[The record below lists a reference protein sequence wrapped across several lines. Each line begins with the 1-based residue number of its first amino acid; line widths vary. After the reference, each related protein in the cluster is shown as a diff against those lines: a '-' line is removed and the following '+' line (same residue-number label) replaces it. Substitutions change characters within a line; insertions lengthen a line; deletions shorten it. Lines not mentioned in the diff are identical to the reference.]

1 MKKNVFLKLASALLV
16 LCLAST
22 CAIGT
27 TFAKYTTADSA
38 ADTARVAKWGIT
50 VAASGTLF
58 GKYYAG
64 TPTDTIT
71 DSSINVASSEK
82 LLGTE
87 NIVAPGTKNDVGF
100 QVSITG
106 TPEVQYA
113 VSASATDIKDIVL
126 NKGSYGVMV
135 KVKGLNAATNLN
147 GLYSLSGTTYT
158 KITTDTLWTSGD
170 NYYELHDAVTFD
182 TDYYPIT
189 WTVSE
194 SGVAA
199 IGETHNLQ
207 TIVNSMTT
215 NLGNLDG
222 NANTSINATYTLTW
236 AWAFEVDNDT
246 NAKDTILGNL
256 MAGVAGI
263 VKTTDSGATYVAIE
277 TDDYNL
283 TINFN
288 LSVGVDQVN

>member
-58 GKYYAG
+58 GTNYAA
-64 TPTDTIT
+64 TSADTIVAT
-71 DSSINVASSEK
+71 SQNVSSSN
-82 LLGTE
+82 TE

-106 TPEVQYA
+106 EQPEVQYA

-135 KVKGLNAATNLN
+135 KVKGLNAATNLK
-147 GLYSLSGTTYT
+147 GLYSLIGTTYT

-189 WTVSE
+189 WKVTN
-194 SGVAA
+194 SGVDA
-199 IGETHNLQ
+199 IATTHNLKD
-207 TIVNSMTT
+207 IVDDMTA
-215 NLGNLDG
+215 NLDKLDG
-222 NANTSINATYTLTW
+222 NAKAPINATYTLTW
-236 AWAFEVDNDT
+236 AWAFEVDDDT

-288 LSVGVDQVN
+288 ISVGVDQVN